1 MCRMK
6 EKLHIYNLS
15 TLKNAAGEGGER
27 RKKSYFEGKKSYFES
42 SECYL
47 DKQPNSDFS
56 SEGDTLGTEL
66 GREEKGG

>member
-1 MCRMK
+1 MQQ
-6 EKLHIYNLS
+6 
-15 TLKNAAGEGGER
+15 GGGKR
-27 RKKSYFEGKKSYFES
+27 GGKKVTLRAKKNYFES
-42 SECYL
+42 SEYYL

>member
-1 MCRMK
+1 MK

-15 TLKNAAGEGGER
+15 TLKNAARGGEER
-27 RKKSYFEGKKSYFES
+27 GEKSYFEGKKNYFES
-42 SECYL
+42 SEYYL